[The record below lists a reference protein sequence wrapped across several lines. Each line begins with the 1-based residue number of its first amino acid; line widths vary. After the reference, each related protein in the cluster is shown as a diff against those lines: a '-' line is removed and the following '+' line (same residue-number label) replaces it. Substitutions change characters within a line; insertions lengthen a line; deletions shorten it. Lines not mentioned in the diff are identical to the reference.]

1 MRGGLWGSDPG
12 VDPPAVRSPAL
23 VIKRSDESRKNPLR
37 YNPPPILTKAGVSQP
52 GGARVQVE
60 EPLTRLTTTTQPL
73 GIDSASPFDEMMSR
87 FDLAAQKLGLDP
99 GLYKVLREP
108 VRETKVSIPIV
119 MDDGH
124 IEVFIG
130 YRVLHNIARGPGK
143 GGIRFDKNVNLDE
156 VRALAAWM
164 TWKCAV
170 VNIPFGGAKG
180 GVICDPGSLS
190 RGELERITRRYT
202 AELMDLF
209 GPEKDVPAPDMG
221 TNSQTMAWIMDT
233 YSMHARHTVTSV
245 VTGKPL
251 SLGGSRGRV
260 DATGRGLMLIARDS
274 APLRG
279 FTLSGSRVVV
289 QGFGNVGSVAARMC
303 HEAGARVLAVS
314 DINGGIYSEQGLDLP
329 ALVAHYDKKKTFDGI
344 SGVRKIGNE
353 ELLELECD
361 ILIPAANE
369 NQIRGRN
376 AGNIRAKIIVEGAN
390 GPTTQRADEILH
402 EKGVLVVPDILAN
415 AGGVTVSYFE
425 WVQDRA
431 GFFWREQEVNERLE
445 DIMCQSFRDV
455 AAMAEKYD
463 VTFRIAAYML
473 GISRVAHDTMVRGL
487 YA

>member
-1 MRGGLWGSDPG
+1 MSPVAEPQFPTIGTPPQG
-12 VDPPAVRSPAL
+12 VDSA
-23 VIKRSDESRKNPLR
+23 NPF
-37 YNPPPILTKAGVSQP
+37 
-52 GGARVQVE
+52 E
-60 EPLTRLTTTTQPL
+60 
-73 GIDSASPFDEMMSR
+73 EMMSR
-87 FDLAAQKLGLDP
+87 FDVAAQKLGLDP

-119 MDDGH
+119 MDDGR

-143 GGIRFDKNVNLDE
+143 GGIRYDKNVTLDE
-156 VRALAAWM
+156 VRALSAWM

-190 RGELERITRRYT
+190 RSELERITRRYT
-202 AELMDLF
+202 AELMDQF

-221 TNSQTMAWIMDT
+221 TNPQTMAWIMDT
-233 YSMHARHTVTSV
+233 FSMHMRHTVTSV

-260 DATGRGLMLIARDS
+260 EATGRGLMLICREA
-274 APLRG
+274 APLKG
-279 FTLSGSRVVV
+279 MTLQGSRIVI
-289 QGFGNVGSVAARMC
+289 QGFGNVGSIAARMC
-303 HEAGARVLAVS
+303 HEAGAKIVAVS
-314 DINGGIYSEQGLDLP
+314 DINGGIHDPKGLDVP
-329 ALVAHYDKKKTFDGI
+329 AVLTHYDKARSFEGLSGI
-344 SGVRKIGNE
+344 AKVGNA
-353 ELLELECD
+353 ELLELDCD

-369 NQIRGRN
+369 NQLRGKN
-376 AGNIRAKIIVEGAN
+376 AGNIRARIIVEGAN
-390 GPTTQRADEILH
+390 GPTTQRADDILK
-402 EKGVLVVPDILAN
+402 EKDVLVVPDILAN

-431 GFFWREQEVNERLE
+431 GFFWRESEVNERLE
-445 DIMCQSFRDV
+445 DIMVQSFRDV
-455 AAMAEKYD
+455 AEMAKKYN

>member
-1 MRGGLWGSDPG
+1 MDHAVETDSDLP
-12 VDPPAVRSPAL
+12 
-23 VIKRSDESRKNPLR
+23 
-37 YNPPPILTKAGVSQP
+37 
-52 GGARVQVE
+52 
-60 EPLTRLTTTTQPL
+60 RLTTTTLPL
-73 GIDSASPFDEMMSR
+73 GVDSASPFDEMMSR
-87 FDLAAQKLGLDP
+87 FDVAAQKLGLDP

-124 IEVFIG
+124 IEVFVG

-143 GGIRFDKNVNLDE
+143 GGIRFDKNVTLDE

-180 GVICDPGSLS
+180 GVICDPSNLS

-202 AELMDLF
+202 AEIMDLI

-221 TNSQTMAWIMDT
+221 TNPQTMAWIMDT

-251 SLGGSRGRV
+251 TLGGSRGRV
-260 DATGRGLMLIARDS
+260 EATGRGLMLIAREA
-274 APLRG
+274 APLKG
-279 FTLSGSRVVV
+279 FTLAGSRVVV
-289 QGFGNVGSVAARMC
+289 QGFGNVGSIAARMC
-303 HEAGARVLAVS
+303 HEAGARVIAVS
-314 DINGGIYSEQGLDLP
+314 DINGGIHLESGLDMP
-329 ALVAHYDKKKTFDGI
+329 AIVAHYEKHKTFEGI
-344 SGVRKIGNE
+344 AGVKRVGNA
-353 ELLELECD
+353 ELLELDCD

-402 EKGVLVVPDILAN
+402 ENGILVVPDILAN

-431 GFFWREQEVNERLE
+431 GFFWRESEVNERLE
-445 DIMCQSFRDV
+445 DIMVQSFRDV
-455 AAMAEKYD
+455 ASMAEKYG
-463 VTFRIAAYML
+463 VSFRIAAYML

>member
-1 MRGGLWGSDPG
+1 MDQLVETDSDLP
-12 VDPPAVRSPAL
+12 
-23 VIKRSDESRKNPLR
+23 
-37 YNPPPILTKAGVSQP
+37 
-52 GGARVQVE
+52 
-60 EPLTRLTTTTQPL
+60 RLTTTTQPL

-87 FDLAAQKLGLDP
+87 FDVAAQKLGLDP

-124 IEVFIG
+124 IEVFLG

-143 GGIRFDKNVNLDE
+143 GGIRFDKNVTLDE

-180 GVICDPGSLS
+180 GVICDPSHLT

-202 AELMDLF
+202 AEIMDLI

-221 TNSQTMAWIMDT
+221 TNPQTMAWIMDT

-251 SLGGSRGRV
+251 TLGGSRGRV
-260 DATGRGLMLIARDS
+260 EATGRGLMLIAREA
-274 APLRG
+274 APLKG
-279 FTLSGSRVVV
+279 FTLAGSRVVV
-289 QGFGNVGSVAARMC
+289 QGFGNVGSIAARMC
-303 HEAGARVLAVS
+303 HEAGAHVIAVS
-314 DINGGIYSEQGLDLP
+314 DINGGIFLEHGLDIP
-329 ALVAHYDKKKTFDGI
+329 AVVAHYEKHRTFAELK
-344 SGVRKIGNE
+344 GVERVGNA
-353 ELLELECD
+353 ELLELDCD

-402 EKGVLVVPDILAN
+402 EKGILVVPDILAN

-431 GFFWREQEVNERLE
+431 GFFWRESEVNERLE
-445 DIMCQSFRDV
+445 DIMVQSFRDV
-455 AAMAEKYD
+455 ATMAEKYD
-463 VTFRIAAYML
+463 VSFRIAAYML

>member
-1 MRGGLWGSDPG
+1 M
-12 VDPPAVRSPAL
+12 
-23 VIKRSDESRKNPLR
+23 
-37 YNPPPILTKAGVSQP
+37 
-52 GGARVQVE
+52 QVE
-60 EPLTRLTTTTQPL
+60 EAPLTRLTTTTLPL
-73 GIDSASPFDEMMSR
+73 GVDSASPFDEMMSR

-143 GGIRFDKNVNLDE
+143 GGIRFDKNVTLDE

-180 GVICDPGSLS
+180 GVICDPSSLS

-221 TNSQTMAWIMDT
+221 TNPQTMAWIMDT

-260 DATGRGLMLIARDS
+260 EATGRGLMLVARDA
-274 APLRG
+274 APIKGL
-279 FTLSGSRVVV
+279 TLAGSRIVV

-303 HEAGARVLAVS
+303 HEAGAKILAVS
-314 DINGGIYSEQGLDLP
+314 DINGGIHAEGGLDMP
-329 ALVAHYDKKKTFDGI
+329 ALIAHYDKKKTFEGFP
-344 SGVRKIGNE
+344 GVQKIANE
-353 ELLELECD
+353 DLLELECD

-390 GPTTQRADEILH
+390 GPTTQRADEILR

>member
-1 MRGGLWGSDPG
+1 M
-12 VDPPAVRSPAL
+12 
-23 VIKRSDESRKNPLR
+23 
-37 YNPPPILTKAGVSQP
+37 
-52 GGARVQVE
+52 QVE
-60 EPLTRLTTTTQPL
+60 EAPDTRLTTTTQPQ

-143 GGIRFDKNVNLDE
+143 GGIRFDKNVSLDE

-180 GVICDPGSLS
+180 GVICDPSSLS

-221 TNSQTMAWIMDT
+221 TNPQTMAWIMDT

-260 DATGRGLMLIARDS
+260 EATGRGLMLIARDA

-279 FTLSGSRVVV
+279 LKLAGSRVVV

-303 HEAGARVLAVS
+303 HEAGAKILAVS
-314 DINGGIYSEQGLDLP
+314 DINGGIYAQDGLDMT
-329 ALVAHYDKKKTFDGI
+329 ALIAHYDKKKTFDGFP
-344 SGVRKIGNE
+344 GVRKIGNE

-376 AGNIRAKIIVEGAN
+376 AANIRAKIIVEGAN
-390 GPTTQRADEILH
+390 GPTTQRADEILR

>member
-1 MRGGLWGSDPG
+1 MDQVVETDSDLP
-12 VDPPAVRSPAL
+12 
-23 VIKRSDESRKNPLR
+23 
-37 YNPPPILTKAGVSQP
+37 
-52 GGARVQVE
+52 
-60 EPLTRLTTTTQPL
+60 RLTTSTQPQ

-87 FDLAAQKLGLDP
+87 FDVAAQKLGLDP

-124 IEVFIG
+124 IEVFAG

-143 GGIRFDKNVNLDE
+143 GGIRFDKNVTLDE

-180 GVICDPGSLS
+180 GVICDPATLT

-202 AELMDLF
+202 AEIMDLI
-209 GPEKDVPAPDMG
+209 GPEKGVPAPDMG
-221 TNSQTMAWIMDT
+221 TNPQTMAWVMDT

-251 SLGGSRGRV
+251 TLGGSRGRV
-260 DATGRGLMLIARDS
+260 EATGRGLMLIAREA

-279 FTLSGSRVVV
+279 FTLAGSRVVV
-289 QGFGNVGSVAARMC
+289 QGFGNVGSIAARMC
-303 HEAGARVLAVS
+303 HEAGAHVIAVS
-314 DINGGIYSEQGLDLP
+314 DINGGILNEGGLDMP
-329 ALVAHYDKKKTFDGI
+329 AVLAHYEKHRTFEGL
-344 SGVRKIGNE
+344 SGVTKVGNA
-353 ELLELECD
+353 ELLELDCD

-431 GFFWREQEVNERLE
+431 GFFWRESEVNDRLE
-445 DIMCQSFRDV
+445 DIMVQSFRDV
-455 AAMAEKYD
+455 ATMAEKYG
-463 VTFRIAAYML
+463 VSFRIAAYML

>member
-1 MRGGLWGSDPG
+1 VIPVETKVAEPQFPTIGSSPQG
-12 VDPPAVRSPAL
+12 VDSA
-23 VIKRSDESRKNPLR
+23 NPF
-37 YNPPPILTKAGVSQP
+37 
-52 GGARVQVE
+52 E
-60 EPLTRLTTTTQPL
+60 
-73 GIDSASPFDEMMSR
+73 EMMSR

-108 VRETKVSIPIV
+108 VRETKVSIPV
-119 MDDGH
+119 GMDDGR

-143 GGIRFDKNVNLDE
+143 GGIRYDKNVTLDE

-180 GVICDPGSLS
+180 GVICDPASLS

-202 AELMDLF
+202 AELMDQF

-221 TNSQTMAWIMDT
+221 TNPQTMAWVMDT

-260 DATGRGLMLIARDS
+260 EATGRGLMLICREA
-274 APLRG
+274 APLKG
-279 FTLSGSRVVV
+279 LTLAGSRIVV
-289 QGFGNVGSVAARMC
+289 QGFGNVGSIAARMC
-303 HEAGARVLAVS
+303 HEAGAKIIAVS
-314 DINGGIYSEQGLDLP
+314 DIQGGIRNAQGIDIAKLL
-329 ALVAHYDKKKTFDGI
+329 AHYEKARSFEGFA
-344 SGVRKIGNE
+344 GVEKVSNSD
-353 ELLELECD
+353 LLELECD

-369 NQIRGRN
+369 NQIRGKN
-376 AGNIRAKIIVEGAN
+376 APNIKAKILVEGAN
-390 GPTTQRADEILH
+390 GPTTQRADEILRQ
-402 EKGVLVVPDILAN
+402 KDVLVVPDILAN

-445 DIMCQSFRDV
+445 DIMVQSFRDV
-455 AAMAEKYD
+455 ASMAEKYG

-473 GISRVAHDTMVRGL
+473 GIQRVAHDTMVRGL

>member
-1 MRGGLWGSDPG
+1 MEKAVAEPQFPTIGSSPPQG
-12 VDPPAVRSPAL
+12 VDSA
-23 VIKRSDESRKNPLR
+23 NPF
-37 YNPPPILTKAGVSQP
+37 
-52 GGARVQVE
+52 E
-60 EPLTRLTTTTQPL
+60 
-73 GIDSASPFDEMMSR
+73 EMMSR
-87 FDLAAQKLGLDP
+87 FDVAAQKLGLDP

-108 VRETKVSIPIV
+108 VRETKVSIPIA
-119 MDDGH
+119 MDDGR

-143 GGIRFDKNVNLDE
+143 GGIRFDKNVTLDE
-156 VRALAAWM
+156 VRALSAWM

-180 GVICDPGSLS
+180 GVICDPGTLS
-190 RGELERITRRYT
+190 RTELERITRRYT
-202 AELMDLF
+202 AELMDQF

-221 TNSQTMAWIMDT
+221 TNPQTMAWIMDT

-260 DATGRGLMLIARDS
+260 EATGRGLMLICREA

-279 FTLSGSRVVV
+279 FTLSGARIVV
-289 QGFGNVGSVAARMC
+289 QGFGNVGSIAARMC
-303 HEAGARVLAVS
+303 HEAGAKVIAVS
-314 DINGGIYSEQGLDLP
+314 DIAGGITAPGGLDMA
-329 ALVAHYDKKKTFDGI
+329 ALIAHYEKARSFEGFTGVTKI
-344 SGVRKIGNE
+344 SNTD
-353 ELLELECD
+353 LLELDCD

-369 NQIRGRN
+369 NQIRGKN
-376 AGNIRAKIIVEGAN
+376 AGNIKAKILVEGAN
-390 GPTTQRADEILH
+390 GPTTQRADEILN
-402 EKGVLVVPDILAN
+402 KNGVLVVPDILAN

-431 GFFWREQEVNERLE
+431 GFFWRESEVNERLE
-445 DIMCQSFRDV
+445 DIMVQSFKDV
-455 AAMAEKYD
+455 ATMAEKYN
-463 VTFRIAAYML
+463 VSFRIAAYML

>member
-1 MRGGLWGSDPG
+1 VSTVTEPQFPTIGGSHPQG
-12 VDPPAVRSPAL
+12 
-23 VIKRSDESRKNPLR
+23 
-37 YNPPPILTKAGVSQP
+37 T
-52 GGARVQVE
+52 
-60 EPLTRLTTTTQPL
+60 
-73 GIDSASPFDEMMSR
+73 DSASPFEEMMSR

-108 VRETKVSIPIV
+108 VRETKVSIPV
-119 MDDGH
+119 AMDDGR

-143 GGIRFDKNVNLDE
+143 GGVRYDKNVTLDE

-180 GVICDPGSLS
+180 GIICDPGSLS
-190 RGELERITRRYT
+190 RAELERITRRYT
-202 AELMDLF
+202 AELMDQF

-221 TNSQTMAWIMDT
+221 TNPQTMAWIMDT
-233 YSMHARHTVTSV
+233 FSMHARHTVTSV

-260 DATGRGLMLIARDS
+260 EATGRGLMLIAREA

-279 FTLSGSRVVV
+279 LTLAGSRIVV
-289 QGFGNVGSVAARMC
+289 QGFGNVGSIASRMC
-303 HEAGARVLAVS
+303 HEAGAKILAVS
-314 DINGGIYSEQGLDLP
+314 DIHGGIYDPNGLDIP
-329 ALVAHYDKKKTFDGI
+329 AVIAYHEQNRSLTGYPGATPVSNPD
-344 SGVRKIGNE
+344 
-353 ELLELECD
+353 LLELECD

-369 NQIRGRN
+369 SQIRMKN
-376 AGNIRAKIIVEGAN
+376 APNVRAKIIVEGAN
-390 GPTTQRADEILH
+390 GPTTQRADELLDSR
-402 EKGVLVVPDILAN
+402 GVLVVPDILAN

-431 GFFWREQEVNERLE
+431 GFFWRESEVNERLE
-445 DIMCQSFRDV
+445 DIMVQSFRDV
-455 AAMAEKYD
+455 ASMADKYA
-463 VTFRIAAYML
+463 VSFRIAAYML

>member
-1 MRGGLWGSDPG
+1 LSQVSEPQFPTIGSSPQG
-12 VDPPAVRSPAL
+12 V
-23 VIKRSDESRKNPLR
+23 
-37 YNPPPILTKAGVSQP
+37 
-52 GGARVQVE
+52 
-60 EPLTRLTTTTQPL
+60 
-73 GIDSASPFDEMMSR
+73 DSASPFEEMMSR
-87 FDLAAQKLGLDP
+87 FDVAAQKLGLDP

-119 MDDGH
+119 MDDGR

-143 GGIRFDKNVNLDE
+143 GGIRYDKNVSLDE

-180 GVICDPGSLS
+180 GVICDPQSLS
-190 RGELERITRRYT
+190 RGETERITRRYT

-221 TNSQTMAWIMDT
+221 TNPQTMAWIMDT

-260 DATGRGLMLIARDS
+260 EATGRGLMLICREA
-274 APLRG
+274 APLKG
-279 FTLSGSRVVV
+279 FTISGSRIVV
-289 QGFGNVGSVAARMC
+289 QGFGNVGSIAARMC
-303 HEAGARVLAVS
+303 HEAGARIIAVS
-314 DINGGIYSEQGLDLP
+314 DIAGGIYDPKGLDMP
-329 ALVAHYDKKKTFDGI
+329 ALIAHYEKNRSFEGFPGGQK
-344 SGVRKIGNE
+344 VGNA
-353 ELLELECD
+353 ELLELDCD

-369 NQIRGRN
+369 NQIRGKN
-376 AGNIRAKIIVEGAN
+376 AANIKARIIVEGAN
-390 GPTTQRADEILH
+390 GPTTQRADDILQQ
-402 EKGVLVVPDILAN
+402 KDVLVVPDILAN

-431 GFFWREQEVNERLE
+431 GFFWRESEVNERLE
-445 DIMCQSFRDV
+445 DIMVQSFRDV
-455 AAMAEKYD
+455 AEMARKYN

>member
-1 MRGGLWGSDPG
+1 
-12 VDPPAVRSPAL
+12 
-23 VIKRSDESRKNPLR
+23 
-37 YNPPPILTKAGVSQP
+37 VSTI
-52 GGARVQVE
+52 A
-60 EPLTRLTTTTQPL
+60 EPLFPTIGSHPQGT
-73 GIDSASPFDEMMSR
+73 DSASPFEEMMSR

-108 VRETKVSIPIV
+108 VRETKVSIPIA
-119 MDDGH
+119 MDDGR

-143 GGIRFDKNVNLDE
+143 GGIRFDKNVTLDE

-180 GVICDPGSLS
+180 GVICDPQNLS
-190 RGELERITRRYT
+190 RSELEKITRRYT
-202 AELMDLF
+202 AELMDQF

-221 TNSQTMAWIMDT
+221 TNPQTMAWIMDT
-233 YSMHARHTVTSV
+233 YSMHARHTVTAV

-260 DATGRGLMLIARDS
+260 EATGRGLMLIAREA

-279 FTLSGSRVVV
+279 FTLQGSRVVV
-289 QGFGNVGSVAARMC
+289 QGFGNVGSIAARMC
-303 HEAGARVLAVS
+303 HEAGAKIIAVS
-314 DINGGIYSEQGLDLP
+314 DIHGGIQSAQGLDIP
-329 ALVAHYDKKKTFDGI
+329 AVLEHYERNRSLTGI
-344 SGVRKIGNE
+344 PGTTAVSNAD
-353 ELLELECD
+353 LLELDCD

-369 NQIRGRN
+369 NQIRGKN
-376 AGNIRAKIIVEGAN
+376 APNIKAKVIVEGAN
-390 GPTTQRADEILH
+390 GPTTQRADEILS

-431 GFFWREQEVNERLE
+431 GFFWRETEVNERLE
-445 DIMCQSFRDV
+445 DIMVQSFRDV
-455 AAMAEKYD
+455 ASMADKYG
-463 VTFRIAAYML
+463 VSFRIAAYML

>member
-1 MRGGLWGSDPG
+1 MDPVVAEPQFPTIGSSPQG
-12 VDPPAVRSPAL
+12 VDSA
-23 VIKRSDESRKNPLR
+23 NPF
-37 YNPPPILTKAGVSQP
+37 
-52 GGARVQVE
+52 E
-60 EPLTRLTTTTQPL
+60 
-73 GIDSASPFDEMMSR
+73 EMMSR

-108 VRETKVSIPIV
+108 VRETKVSIPV
-119 MDDGH
+119 AMDDGR

-143 GGIRFDKNVNLDE
+143 GGIRYDKNVNLDE

-190 RGELERITRRYT
+190 RAELEKITRRYT
-202 AELMDLF
+202 AELMDQF

-221 TNSQTMAWIMDT
+221 TNPQMMAWIMDT

-260 DATGRGLMLIARDS
+260 EATGRGLMLICREA

-279 FTLSGSRVVV
+279 LTLAGSRVVV
-289 QGFGNVGSVAARMC
+289 QGFGNVGSIAARMC
-303 HEAGARVLAVS
+303 FEAGAKIIAVS
-314 DINGGIYSEQGLDLP
+314 DIAGGIHSENGIDMP
-329 ALVAHYDKKKTFDGI
+329 ALVAHYEKARSFEGFPGVTKI
-344 SGVRKIGNE
+344 SNTD
-353 ELLELECD
+353 LLELETD

-369 NQIRGRN
+369 NQIRGKN
-376 AGNIRAKIIVEGAN
+376 AGNIKAKIIVEGAN
-390 GPTTQRADEILH
+390 GPTTQRADEILN
-402 EKGVLVVPDILAN
+402 KNGVLVVPDILAN

-431 GFFWREQEVNERLE
+431 GVFWRESEVTERRE
-445 DIMCQSFRDV
+445 DIMVQSFKDV
-455 AAMAEKYD
+455 ASMAEKYN
-463 VTFRIAAYML
+463 VSFRIAAYML

>member
-1 MRGGLWGSDPG
+1 MEMKVAEPQFPTIGSHPQG
-12 VDPPAVRSPAL
+12 
-23 VIKRSDESRKNPLR
+23 
-37 YNPPPILTKAGVSQP
+37 T
-52 GGARVQVE
+52 
-60 EPLTRLTTTTQPL
+60 
-73 GIDSASPFDEMMSR
+73 DSASPFEEMMSR

-108 VRETKVSIPIV
+108 VRETKVSIPIG
-119 MDDGH
+119 MDDGR

-143 GGIRFDKNVNLDE
+143 GGIRYDKNVTLDE

-180 GVICDPGSLS
+180 GVICDPASLS

-202 AELMDLF
+202 AELMDQF

-221 TNSQTMAWIMDT
+221 TNPQTMAWIMDT

-260 DATGRGLMLIARDS
+260 EATGRGLMLICREA
-274 APLRG
+274 APLKG
-279 FTLSGSRVVV
+279 FTLAGSRIVV
-289 QGFGNVGSVAARMC
+289 QGFGNVGSIAARMC
-303 HEAGARVLAVS
+303 HDAGAKIIAVS
-314 DINGGIYSEQGLDLP
+314 DIQGGIVNPKGIDLVK
-329 ALVAHYDKKKTFDGI
+329 LQAHYEKARKFEGFAGVEKI
-344 SGVRKIGNE
+344 SNTD
-353 ELLELECD
+353 LLELDCD

-369 NQIRGRN
+369 NQIRGKN
-376 AGNIRAKIIVEGAN
+376 APDIKAKIIVEGAN
-390 GPTTQRADEILH
+390 GPTTQRADEILRQ
-402 EKGVLVVPDILAN
+402 KDILVVPDILAN

-431 GFFWREQEVNERLE
+431 GFFWREQEVNERME
-445 DIMCQSFRDV
+445 DIMVQSFRDV
-455 AAMAEKYD
+455 ATMAEKYA

-473 GISRVAHDTMVRGL
+473 GIQRVAHDTMVRGL

>member
-1 MRGGLWGSDPG
+1 LSQVSEPQFPTIGSSPQG
-12 VDPPAVRSPAL
+12 V
-23 VIKRSDESRKNPLR
+23 
-37 YNPPPILTKAGVSQP
+37 
-52 GGARVQVE
+52 
-60 EPLTRLTTTTQPL
+60 
-73 GIDSASPFDEMMSR
+73 DSASPFEEMMSR
-87 FDLAAQKLGLDP
+87 FDVAAQKLGLDP

-119 MDDGH
+119 MDDGR
-124 IEVFIG
+124 IEVFVG

-143 GGIRFDKNVNLDE
+143 GGIRYDKNVSLDE

-180 GVICDPGSLS
+180 GVICDPQSLS
-190 RGELERITRRYT
+190 RSETEKITRRYT
-202 AELMDLF
+202 AELMDQF

-221 TNSQTMAWIMDT
+221 TNPQTMAWIMDT

-260 DATGRGLMLIARDS
+260 EATGRGLMLICREA
-274 APLRG
+274 ATLKG
-279 FTLSGSRVVV
+279 FTLSGSRIVV
-289 QGFGNVGSVAARMC
+289 QGFGNVGSIAARMC
-303 HEAGARVLAVS
+303 HEAGARIIAVS
-314 DINGGIYSEQGLDLP
+314 DIAGGIHDPKGLDMP
-329 ALVAHYDKKKTFDGI
+329 ALIAHYEKNRSFEGFPAAQK
-344 SGVRKIGNE
+344 VGNT
-353 ELLELECD
+353 ELLELDCD

-369 NQIRGRN
+369 NQIRGKN
-376 AGNIRAKIIVEGAN
+376 AANIKARIIVEGAN
-390 GPTTQRADEILH
+390 GPTTQRADDILQQ
-402 EKGVLVVPDILAN
+402 KDVLVVPDILAN

-431 GFFWREQEVNERLE
+431 GFFWRESEVNERLE
-445 DIMCQSFRDV
+445 DIMVQSFRDV
-455 AAMAEKYD
+455 AEMARKYN